1 MHLWDNRSDQSSYK
15 SEKGTTGYD
24 TANQDLVPRPL
35 RVCSSR
41 LLFSTGFSAASPRF
55 FMGFFM
61 LHITLPDGSQREF
74 PGPVTVA
81 EVAASIGAGLAKAAL
96 GGKVDGQLVDTSYRI
111 EGDAKL
117 AIVTA
122 KDAEGLEMIRHS
134 TAHLL
139 AYAVKELFPE
149 AQVTIGPV
157 IDNGFYYDFSYSR
170 PFTPEDLVAI
180 EKRMTELANKD
191 EPVVRRVLPRDEA
204 VAYFKSLGEHYKA
217 EIIGSIPADQE
228 VSLYRE
234 GNFEDLC
241 RGPHVPS
248 TGKLKHFK
256 LMKVAGAYW
265 RGDSKNEMLQRVYGT
280 AWASKE
286 DLQQYLQRL
295 EEAEKRDHRKL
306 GRELDLFHIDDHAPG
321 LVFWHPK
328 GWTVWQRVEQYMR
341 QVYRDNGYQEVKGPQ
356 IIDKSL
362 WEKTGHWDKYRE
374 NMFTTES
381 EKRDYALKPMNCPG
395 HILIFKQGIKSYRDL
410 PLRYGEFGQCHRNEP
425 SGGLHGI
432 MRVRGFTQD
441 DGHIF
446 CTEDQILPECDTFTK
461 VLKKVYADFGF
472 TDILYKVSTRPAAR
486 IGSDELW
493 DKAEKAL
500 MDSLRHSGCEFVI
513 SEGDGAFYGPKIEYT
528 LKDAIGREWQCGTIQ
543 VDFNLS
549 ERLDAEYTAEDGSRQ
564 RPVILHRAI
573 VGSLERFIGILVE
586 QHAGA
591 LPTWLAPVQ
600 VSVLNITDA
609 QADYCREIAEKLQKA
624 LPNQDLRVE
633 LDLRNE
639 KITYKIREHSLQ
651 KPPYILVAGDKEK
664 AAGTVAVRAR
674 GNKDLGVMSLDAFV
688 DLLTSDIAS
697 KA

>member
-1 MHLWDNRSDQSSYK
+1 MIQ
-15 SEKGTTGYD
+15 
-24 TANQDLVPRPL
+24 
-35 RVCSSR
+35 
-41 LLFSTGFSAASPRF
+41 
-55 FMGFFM
+55 
-61 LHITLPDGSQREF
+61 ITLPDGSQRAF
-74 PGPVTVA
+74 PGPITVA

-96 GGKVDGQLVDTSYRI
+96 GGKVNGQLVDTSHRI
-111 EGDAKL
+111 EASASL

-139 AYAVKELFPE
+139 AYAVKDLFPE

-170 PFTPEDLVAI
+170 AFTPEDLVAI
-180 EKRMTELANKD
+180 EKRMAELAAKD

-204 VAYFKSLGEHYKA
+204 VAYFKGLGEHYKA
-217 EIIGSIPADQE
+217 EIIGSIPAGED

-286 DLQQYLQRL
+286 DLQQYLLRL

-341 QVYRDNGYQEVKGPQ
+341 RVYRDNGYLEVKGPQ

-609 QADYCREIAEKLQKA
+609 QADYCREIAEKIQKS
-624 LPNQDLRVE
+624 LPNQDLRVDV
-633 LDLRNE
+633 DLRNE
-639 KITYKIREHSLQ
+639 KITYKIREHSMQ

-674 GNKDLGVMSLDAFV
+674 GNKDLGVMSLEAFIERLAADV
-688 DLLTSDIAS
+688 AS